1 MVGYSRVLKA
11 GFRTGDDAPMAV
23 IELVDRNVEAK
34 KIDKPKKV
42 EDKENKTPL
51 TTKEQIKTPT
61 KKQVNKVFYMQD
73 IFKVKKN
80 YDKCRFD
87 RWFKQEVKN
96 LPNSLIQK
104 LIRKNQI
111 KVNNKRIKSSFRLS
125 EGDNVK
131 IFSLQKYKS
140 TNFKTKINYL
150 PTRKEKT
157 I

>member
-1 MVGYSRVLKA
+1 
-11 GFRTGDDAPMAV
+11 
-23 IELVDRNVEAK
+23 
-34 KIDKPKKV
+34 
-42 EDKENKTPL
+42 
-51 TTKEQIKTPT
+51 
-61 KKQVNKVFYMQD
+61 MQD

-150 PTRKEKT
+150 PTRKEKNNLENFIVYDDDDYIVINKPRGIAVQSGT
-157 I
+157 KNLKNKIDILKKTKYFEHDNPYIVHRLYKESLSFF

>member
-1 MVGYSRVLKA
+1 
-11 GFRTGDDAPMAV
+11 
-23 IELVDRNVEAK
+23 
-34 KIDKPKKV
+34 
-42 EDKENKTPL
+42 
-51 TTKEQIKTPT
+51 
-61 KKQVNKVFYMQD
+61 MQD

-140 TNFKTKINYL
+140 RIGWCRYYNGIKNTK
-150 PTRKEKT
+150 RKNERFFCSF
-157 I
+157 